1 MRSRQKSAAAAGA
14 GSSLVAAVK
23 PIKASDEK
31 TLESAIAM
39 AHSLASKSMHDLDKK
54 SAMWHCDPVSPSH
67 RHRSP
72 SLTPGSPTKRFFWF
86 PSVRATNS
94 SPKGGVG
101 GAEGG
106 GRRQPFL
113 LDPEEHSTAGQN
125 DIFFSSR
132 LEPYRVWN
140 SVRLFKKDKKRGGR
154 VSFSVLCFLPFSFER
169 VGS

>member
-1 MRSRQKSAAAAGA
+1 MRSRQKSAAAATA

-113 LDPEEHSTAGQN
+113 LDPEEHSAAGQN
-125 DIFFSSR
+125 DIFFASTCKTAIFES
-132 LEPYRVWN
+132 LQI
-140 SVRLFKKDKKRGGR
+140 F
-154 VSFSVLCFLPFSFER
+154 FSLTTQQLLTYLTQPAFSNKMWF
-169 VGS
+169 